1 MGLSSQGTIL
11 IHGFPILTETWTLSQ
26 SHRSSPEYVLL
37 MPVEVVAVAVVVVVV
52 AKNYYFIQVASC
64 EFLHPQNY

>member
-26 SHRSSPEYVLL
+26 SHRSSPEYELL
-37 MPVEVVAVAVVVVVV
+37 MPVVVVAVAVVVVVV
-52 AKNYYFIQVASC
+52 VVQIISSSKELNQDMLA
-64 EFLHPQNY
+64 

>member
-26 SHRSSPEYVLL
+26 SHRSSPEYELL
-37 MPVEVVAVAVVVVVV
+37 MPVVAVAVVVVVV
-52 AKNYYFIQVASC
+52 VVVQIISSSKELNQDMLA
-64 EFLHPQNY
+64 